1 MKPVNAK
8 AAKATT
14 VKTKSGTTT
23 KATPPGLAKKM
34 NTTTAAASTTSV
46 ATTTTPTNVWVP
58 NNPVAQKLST
68 KPNILAKANNVLPL
82 NTDLNLATAGFKNFG
97 QFVAAVNV
105 SQNHQIAF
113 ADLKAAMTGLTL
125 AGEPTGMPTVSLGQA
140 IQQFKTGVDA
150 EVEATKAQTLAD
162 REIQ

>member
-1 MKPVNAK
+1 
-8 AAKATT
+8 
-14 VKTKSGTTT
+14 
-23 KATPPGLAKKM
+23 M